1 MILDTFPTAE
11 EFYKTYWCKKPFIV
25 RGYIPADAFDDF
37 IDGDTMAGLA
47 LEDDIKSRFITNN
60 ADGKGW
66 QCQHGPLDE
75 DHFDDVGD
83 KNWSLMVQNVEQY
96 HTETAEILSYFQMS
110 PRWLLDDVMISFS
123 TQGGSVGPHTD
134 SYHTFL
140 VQGIGKRTWK
150 ISADK
155 INDDRYVDNPDM
167 KILDHGFDGETF
179 EVTAGDVIY
188 MPPFFGHEGKTLE
201 PAMTFSVGFL
211 GPKLS
216 EMMGDYAQYLEEN
229 DHLNKRYFGEN
240 LDTDSAGFSVGQ
252 SNQNKIQNDIISAV
266 QSDDFAIWMAS
277 YFSMQTHD
285 DGDEDEICEDD
296 ISNKDLLKQLEAG
309 DVLIRPEHM
318 KLAITMSGQGDYYYL
333 SMNGETVQIP
343 KAQKI
348 LIEMLNNN
356 EPISLNMI
364 DDDAIEYI
372 SALYNKGILV

>member
-1 MILDTFPTAE
+1 MSMILDTFPTPE

-25 RGYIPADAFDDF
+25 RGYIPADAFDNF

-96 HTETAEILSYFQMS
+96 HPETADILSYFQLS
-110 PRWLLDDVMISFS
+110 PRWLLDDVMVSFS
-123 TQGGSVGPHTD
+123 TAGGSVGPHTD

-150 ISADK
+150 ISANT

-179 EVTAGDVIY
+179 EVTMGDVIY

-240 LDTDSAGFSVGQ
+240 LDVTSAGFTIGK
-252 SNQNKIQNDIISAV
+252 SNQNKIQNDLISTI
-266 QSDDFAIWMAS
+266 QSDDFAMWMAS
-277 YFSMQTHD
+277 YFAMPTREETEPMPD
-285 DGDEDEICEDD
+285 DVIDRAQN
-296 ISNKDLLKQLEAG
+296 SKT
-309 DVLIRPEHM
+309 
-318 KLAITMSGQGDYYYL
+318 AITILDNGDYYV
-333 SMNGETVQIP
+333 SIDGEGRIIP
-343 KAQKI
+343 ASQSD
-348 LIEMLNNN
+348 LIEKLN
-356 EPISLNMI
+356 L
-364 DDDAIEYI
+364 
-372 SALYNKGILV
+372 GG